1 VNVSSGNPA
10 EYAVSPAIIANSET
24 IGAATSYGHYQF
36 LPDKNFQNFVVINN
50 KPSSSTYDVN
60 LSGLTH
66 FVNGLGAPYS
76 YGGADLQFKNT
87 PGQYNLSSNTLPPL
101 DFYRNFPLNQ
111 ITFVSFITN
120 SGLGRETDVYGTV
133 NSITADLVAPVPEA
147 STTVSLG
154 VMLALG
160 GLVLM
165 VIRARRRSRA

>member
-1 VNVSSGNPA
+1 VNVGQGNFANYDVSAAVLSS
-10 EYAVSPAIIANSET
+10 SET
-24 IGAATSYGHYQF
+24 IGSDASYGHYHF
-36 LPDKNFQNFVVINN
+36 LPDKNFRNSVVVNN
-50 KPSSSTYDVN
+50 KPSSGTYDVD